1 MAKHQSKL
9 VLNPSRD
16 IPLDRL
22 ELSQSNVRRIKAGV
36 SIEALAADIARRGL
50 LHGLNVRP
58 ILDETGEE
66 TGRYEIPAGGRRYRA
81 LALLVKRKLLAKDAP
96 IPCVVRAAND
106 DILAEDDSYAENAMR
121 EALHVKRRSKGTPDR
136 RRRGTPFE
144 DMLRVC

>member
-1 MAKHQSKL
+1 MAKSAPKL
-9 VLNPSRD
+9 TLNPSRD

-36 SIEALAADIARRGL
+36 SIEALADDIARRGL

-81 LALLVKRKLLAKDAP
+81 LGLLVKRKLLARDAP
-96 IPCVVRAAND
+96 IPCVVRAA
-106 DILAEDDSYAENAMR
+106 
-121 EALHVKRRSKGTPDR
+121 
-136 RRRGTPFE
+136 
-144 DMLRVC
+144 RVRTH